1 MVSLLNYLLAK
12 LIMIKKA
19 ISSLNITVALS
30 FALILSSCATTQ
42 HPFIRKTTEAHTE
55 AKKASEMKRHVLD
68 IGVGAG
74 ERQALGS
81 MKQLSL
87 PEDRHYVT
95 YPDGEPWNPGFGC
108 VDLEYHWRET
118 ERLEWGLSFAWGI
131 FRNDKEA
138 SYINAEDDYNGDR
151 TSCGKIITNIKYH
164 CYAIL
169 PSFRYTWK
177 EDYNYRWY
185 SRVAVGF
192 MKRPIRYNYDDF
204 PPSEL
209 PLSERYPIV
218 SHHISQ
224 NYHFR
229 GVYQLTAIGLRLGS
243 GAFNLFGELG
253 YGCLGI
259 FRLGVGI
266 NL

>member
-1 MVSLLNYLLAK
+1 
-12 LIMIKKA
+12 
-19 ISSLNITVALS
+19 
-30 FALILSSCATTQ
+30 
-42 HPFIRKTTEAHTE
+42 
-55 AKKASEMKRHVLD
+55 MKRHVLD

-138 SYINAEDDYNGDR
+138 SYINAETDYNGDM

-209 PLSERYPIV
+209 PLSDRYPVV